1 MGLLRKLGNPKV
13 LDSLKDPRGPFLV
26 SEDRHIPTSWF
37 TPCGRW
43 SSQRMRSALEQEELC
58 LHSPGGPQAGGQ
70 RMRDAGRGVVNG
82 AFCLPEFGAG
92 GSARRRGGADGGG
105 AGQAGCEVGGERKW
119 RQRRRRRPGAAS
131 AGPRGRQATAEAIAA
146 AAAWAGL
153 ERAATPQSPRS
164 GSPRGRA
171 PETKGRESQ
180 GAAGGRS
187 VGQRGAGQ
195 PVARGSP
202 YPGRLA
208 RPQGGKMPRVVP
220 DQRSKFENEEFFR
233 KLSRECEVRQAGG
246 TEAAACPE
254 WAWVEKSLGGIPG
267 NPGPARPRRGNLA
280 RAAICPQTLLVLI
293 GAGWDGGRA
302 GGVADLAP
310 DFGPSLPF
318 RLSTRASGTGPTRS
332 ARRASRTPAAT
343 AARKS

>member
-131 AGPRGRQATAEAIAA
+131 AGPRGRQATAEAIQRQRRGLGLSGRLHLSLPG
-146 AAAWAGL
+146 AGAHAGGL
-153 ERAATPQSPRS
+153 LKQRDARVRAPRVGGQSVSAEPASRLPAEAPTPAGWRDLRAGRCRASCPTREASSRTRSSS
-164 GSPRGRA
+164 GS
-171 PETKGRESQ
+171 
-180 GAAGGRS
+180 
-187 VGQRGAGQ
+187 
-195 PVARGSP
+195 
-202 YPGRLA
+202 
-208 RPQGGKMPRVVP
+208 
-220 DQRSKFENEEFFR
+220 
-233 KLSRECEVRQAGG
+233 
-246 TEAAACPE
+246 
-254 WAWVEKSLGGIPG
+254 
-267 NPGPARPRRGNLA
+267 
-280 RAAICPQTLLVLI
+280 
-293 GAGWDGGRA
+293 
-302 GGVADLAP
+302 
-310 DFGPSLPF
+310 
-318 RLSTRASGTGPTRS
+318 
-332 ARRASRTPAAT
+332 
-343 AARKS
+343 